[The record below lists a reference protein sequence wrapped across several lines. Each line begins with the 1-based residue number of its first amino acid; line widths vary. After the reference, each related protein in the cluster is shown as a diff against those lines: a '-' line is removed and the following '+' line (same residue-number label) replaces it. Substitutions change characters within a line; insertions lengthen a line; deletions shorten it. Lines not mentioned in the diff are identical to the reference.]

1 MNFQLSIILI
11 GSLLHAINFCT
22 RFKSYPEYLEK
33 NCPKIPRFNFTF
45 FFLLTSF
52 FFFATNSW
60 ETMQHFYFFI
70 FWRKKK
76 LKYIRFDLE
85 RVDKESSRLILVLE
99 ACLFSTCTI
108 QW

>member
-52 FFFATNSW
+52 FFCNKFLGNNATFLF
-60 ETMQHFYFFI
+60 FYFLE
-70 FWRKKK
+70 KK
-76 LKYIRFDLE
+76 
-85 RVDKESSRLILVLE
+85 E
-99 ACLFSTCTI
+99 AKI
-108 QW
+108 YKV

>member
-52 FFFATNSW
+52 FFLQQILGKQCNI
-60 ETMQHFYFFI
+60 FI
-70 FWRKKK
+70 F
-76 LKYIRFDLE
+76 
-85 RVDKESSRLILVLE
+85 
-99 ACLFSTCTI
+99 LFFGEKRS
-108 QW
+108 